1 MFEGDRAENEVERTT
16 KAEIGKTEFMT
27 PLTADKA
34 YGVNCYGLEKTQPL
48 IALISRDN
56 LVILTSLSAGPPEC
70 NCTHKRSSK
79 GNKRNS
85 HRK

>member
-56 LVILTSLSAGPPEC
+56 LVILTSLSAGPPE
-70 NCTHKRSSK
+70 
-79 GNKRNS
+79 
-85 HRK
+85 